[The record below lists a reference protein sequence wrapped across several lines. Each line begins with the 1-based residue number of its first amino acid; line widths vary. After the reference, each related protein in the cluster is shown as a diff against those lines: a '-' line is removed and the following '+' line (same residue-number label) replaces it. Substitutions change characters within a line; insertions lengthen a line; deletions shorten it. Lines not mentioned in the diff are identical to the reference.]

1 MTRASRFSTS
11 GLLARH
17 LSSRFAGSAV
27 LGILVAFAVG
37 GLASLPH
44 ALTSL
49 ADDELR
55 YEIGSLEPLRVDV
68 NASGSL
74 GAQTTSATT
83 AAGIFGTTDEAVRGI
98 PRSVPSPLGD
108 LMGTAN
114 WIAEFRPASI
124 TPPEPLA
131 GISPEVRLTV
141 DLGAAD
147 RVRYVAGVAPSA
159 WTGDADTPT
168 AADAPIDIAVSQRA
182 ATTLAL
188 SVGDEL
194 SSPYGTLRV
203 SGVFEPR
210 DPTDEFWA
218 HADDLLNPVVI
229 RSPGSPDTVITSAL
243 IDPVSTR
250 GLATALAE
258 SELRVW
264 YTTVQAKLE
273 YAQTSEVLQ
282 QIRQLST
289 VGMGLPN
296 QQRLAFRTGLTDAI
310 SHVIE
315 HVSTLTALLALAGSA
330 PLGVVL
336 AALVL
341 GIRAVVLKRQPAL
354 DLVIARGASTLD
366 ARRVMAI
373 EGSLIA
379 APAAIL
385 GIAGAAVLV
394 GMQPDAIVAPLLLAA
409 AVPLVFAITV
419 RVSAGR
425 PQRSDLQSR
434 ARSRGRWIIEVLIV
448 GLAAV
453 AYLLLSRR
461 GLASSSTVGIDP
473 LLATT
478 PLLLSLAVCV
488 AVLRVYP
495 LPLLAYHR
503 WARGRRSAVGL
514 LGSARAIREP
524 AIGLVSVVAM
534 LVGVSTAVCSL
545 VLAATVT
552 TGLDTNARTQVG
564 ADARVDARAIT
575 DAALTDLRAV
585 PGVTA
590 AAPIEYVPT
599 TEVRSA
605 SRLSVTLIIADTAAL
620 HAVRPDLPVLTGD
633 AQLSVL
639 VSADLADQ
647 VADSVTVSGQP
658 GVLRGFAAADAL
670 PGVAGNWVLIDADF
684 ANTVLGSPFEP
695 TSVLLSTNGA
705 SSDALTHALPDGGA
719 LTERSAVLAESA
731 ARPSVTGLRA
741 ALAGAIALSALMAA
755 ITVALGA
762 VASAPARNRLMSVGH
777 ILGMSRRQLR
787 SVVAWEIGPVA
798 VTSIVAGVGLGV
810 ILPLFVLRVV
820 DLRALIGGTSP
831 VAVTIPWLVIAA
843 GAIGFAAVVALA
855 GAISI
860 GVARRVDPA
869 RQVRMGAE

>member
-1 MTRASRFSTS
+1 MTRASRFTTSRFSTL

-17 LSSRFAGSAV
+17 LAARFSGSAV
-27 LGILVAFAVG
+27 LGVLVALAVG

-83 AAGIFGTTDEAVRGI
+83 AVGIFGTTDDAVRGI
-98 PRSVPSPLGD
+98 PNSVPSPLGD
-108 LMGTAN
+108 LMGEAN
-114 WIAEFRPASI
+114 WIAEFRAASVTPAQ
-124 TPPEPLA
+124 PLP

-147 RVRYVAGVAPSA
+147 RVRYVEGVAPST
-159 WTGDADTPT
+159 WTT
-168 AADAPIDIAVSQRA
+168 ASDAPIDIAVSQRA

-194 SSPYGTLRV
+194 SSPYGTLLV

-229 RSPGSPDTVITSAL
+229 RSPGSPDTVIASVL
-243 IDPVSTR
+243 IDPVSTH

-264 YTTVQAKLE
+264 YTTVQSNLE

-310 SHVIE
+310 SDVIE

-330 PLGVVL
+330 PLGVVI

-373 EGSLIA
+373 EGSVIA
-379 APAAIL
+379 APAAVL

-394 GMQPDAIVAPLLLAA
+394 GMQPDALVAPLLLAA

-488 AVLRVYP
+488 VVLRLYP
-495 LPLLAYHR
+495 LPLLTYHR
-503 WARGRRSAVGL
+503 WARRRRSAVGL

-552 TGLDTNARTQVG
+552 TGLETNARTQVG
-564 ADARVDARAIT
+564 ADARVDAPAIT
-575 DAALTDLRAV
+575 DAALAHLRAV

-599 TEVRSA
+599 TEVRST
-605 SRLSVTLIIADTAAL
+605 SRLSVTLIVADTAAL

-647 VADSVTVSGQP
+647 VSGMVTVSGQP
-658 GVLRGFAAADAL
+658 GVVRGFAAADAL
-670 PGVAGNWVLIDADF
+670 PGVTGTWVLIDAAF
-684 ANTVLGSPFEP
+684 ADRVLGSPFEP
-695 TSVLLSTNGA
+695 TSALLSTNGA
-705 SSDALTHALPDGGA
+705 SSDALTKALPDGGA
-719 LTERSAVLAESA
+719 LTERSVVLAESA
-731 ARPSVTGLRA
+731 ARPSVVGLRA
-741 ALAGAIALSALMAA
+741 ALAGAISLSALMAA

-820 DLRALIGGTSP
+820 DLRALMGGTSP
-831 VAVTIPWLVIAA
+831 VTVTIPWLAIVA

-869 RQVRMGAE
+869 RQLRMGAQ

>member
-1 MTRASRFSTS
+1 MTRASRFSTSRFSTS

-17 LSSRFAGSAV
+17 LAARFSGSAV
-27 LGILVAFAVG
+27 LGVLVALAVG

-83 AAGIFGTTDEAVRGI
+83 AVGIFGTTDDAVRGI
-98 PRSVPSPLGD
+98 PNSVPSPLGD
-108 LMGTAN
+108 LMGEAN
-114 WIAEFRPASI
+114 WIAEFRAASVTPAQ
-124 TPPEPLA
+124 PLP

-147 RVRYVAGVAPSA
+147 RVRYVEGVAPST
-159 WTGDADTPT
+159 WTT
-168 AADAPIDIAVSQRA
+168 ASDAPIDIAVSQRA

-194 SSPYGTLRV
+194 SSPYGTLLV

-229 RSPGSPDTVITSAL
+229 RSPGSPDTVIASVL
-243 IDPVSTR
+243 IDPVSTH

-264 YTTVQAKLE
+264 YTTVQSNLE

-310 SHVIE
+310 SDVIE

-330 PLGVVL
+330 PLGVVI

-373 EGSLIA
+373 EGSVIA
-379 APAAIL
+379 APAAVL

-394 GMQPDAIVAPLLLAA
+394 GMQPDALVAPLLLAA

-488 AVLRVYP
+488 VVLRLYP
-495 LPLLAYHR
+495 LPLLTYHR
-503 WARGRRSAVGL
+503 WARRRRSAVGL

-552 TGLDTNARTQVG
+552 TGLETNARTQVG
-564 ADARVDARAIT
+564 ADARVDAPAIT
-575 DAALTDLRAV
+575 DAALAHLRAV

-599 TEVRSA
+599 TEVRST
-605 SRLSVTLIIADTAAL
+605 SRLSVTLIVADTAAL
-620 HAVRPDLPVLTGD
+620 HAVRPDL
-633 AQLSVL
+633 SVL

-647 VADSVTVSGQP
+647 VSGMVTVSGQP
-658 GVLRGFAAADAL
+658 GVVRGFAAADAL
-670 PGVAGNWVLIDADF
+670 PGVTGTWVLIDAAF
-684 ANTVLGSPFEP
+684 ADRVLGSPFEP
-695 TSVLLSTNGA
+695 TSALLSTNGA
-705 SSDALTHALPDGGA
+705 SSDALTKALPDGGA
-719 LTERSAVLAESA
+719 LTERSVVLAESA
-731 ARPSVTGLRA
+731 ARPSVVGLRA
-741 ALAGAIALSALMAA
+741 ALAGAISLSALMAA

-820 DLRALIGGTSP
+820 DLRALMGGTSP
-831 VAVTIPWLVIAA
+831 VTVTIPWLAIVA

-869 RQVRMGAE
+869 RQLRMGAQ